1 MAAPRCCVLWRV
13 CGRGWWRAT
22 GHCRLPGCHRSWPWA
37 TLGTRSL
44 SQEKR
49 AAETHFGFE
58 TVSEGEKGSK
68 GDRGREGGWRDLSGS
83 CSGSFSH

>member
-13 CGRGWWRAT
+13 CGRGWWR
-22 GHCRLPGCHRSWPWA
+22 WA